1 MSPNTPPK
9 ALSIPE
15 LEQVYDQ
22 LATAIDAVGPD
33 KTEHFLVKLAL
44 MNANAL
50 ADGGNVARQWML
62 QALADPDVVDG
73 MGLFVGNVPWD
84 RGEKDITFTG
94 FGIDP
99 A

>member
-33 KTEHFLVKLAL
+33 QTERFLVKLAL

-50 ADGGNVARQWML
+50 ADPDLFQAHIDAARRDL
-62 QALADPDVVDG
+62 
-73 MGLFVGNVPWD
+73 
-84 RGEKDITFTG
+84 
-94 FGIDP
+94 
-99 A
+99 

>member
-22 LATAIDAVGPD
+22 LATAIDAVGPE

-50 ADGGNVARQWML
+50 ADPTL
-62 QALADPDVVDG
+62 FQAHIDAAI
-73 MGLFVGNVPWD
+73 
-84 RGEKDITFTG
+84 KDL
-94 FGIDP
+94 
-99 A
+99 